1 MLSAAAHSV
10 AALLAVATRLVAAR
24 AVSGLRPAGKRMRI
38 PRKKAAKPRRTAAKR
53 PATKRPGSKAAG
65 KTAGKTAAKAKRA
78 VKRPAGG
85 RSAAPASP
93 SPGAPRTRSAE
104 PDYNIAAV
112 ERALDLLEALGRIG
126 PTTLASVAQSAKCT
140 RTAAFRLLRTLQSRG
155 FAIQDEARGIWRLG
169 ARWGML
175 GRAAHDQGA
184 LASAAASFLAELS
197 RAVGENVYLRVREGL
212 QSETIALFQAD
223 PALRLYSQTGVRA
236 PLHAGPNR
244 LLLAYAPE
252 AVQTQ
257 VLAQRLPR
265 FTPATR
271 TDPTWVAADLQR
283 IRARGY
289 LLTADEVHPGAVS
302 ITAPVRD
309 GAGQVVA
316 ALTIS
321 GASMR
326 MRPPRPRSLLPQ
338 LLESAQRLSIQ
349 LGWHPPPGS
358 EPAREKTPPAGS
370 PRRPMA
376 VTFPAIPR

>member
-1 MLSAAAHSV
+1 MPVSHKKTAKSRLRGPKRAASK
-10 AALLAVATRLVAAR
+10 R
-24 AVSGLRPAGKRMRI
+24 ANP
-38 PRKKAAKPRRTAAKR
+38 KPAAKR
-53 PATKRPGSKAAG
+53 QAKQSSRAAVPP
-65 KTAGKTAAKAKRA
+65 KP
-78 VKRPAGG
+78 V
-85 RSAAPASP
+85 SS
-93 SPGAPRTRSAE
+93 E
-104 PDYNIAAV
+104 PDYSIAAV
-112 ERALDLLEALGRIG
+112 ERALDLLEALARTG
-126 PTTLASVAQSAKCT
+126 PASLAKVAESAKCT
-140 RTAAFRLLRTLQSRG
+140 RTAAFRLLRTLQGRG

-184 LASAAASFLAELS
+184 LASAAANFLADLC
-197 RAVGENVYLRVREGL
+197 RMVGENVYLRVREGL
-212 QSETIALFQAD
+212 QAETIALHQAD
-223 PALRLYSQTGVRA
+223 PALRLYSQAGGRGL
-236 PLHAGPNR
+236 LHAGPSR

-271 TDPTWVAADLQR
+271 TDPNWIAADLQR

-289 LLTADEVHPGAVS
+289 LITADEVHPGAVS

-309 GAGQVVA
+309 GGGQVVA

-338 LLESAQRLSIQ
+338 LLDSAQRLSEQ

-358 EPAREKTPPAGS
+358 EPIREKPATLMLSG
-370 PRRPMA
+370 RTA
-376 VTFPAIPR
+376 AIAFPASPPR

>member
-1 MLSAAAHSV
+1 M
-10 AALLAVATRLVAAR
+10 R
-24 AVSGLRPAGKRMRI
+24 A
-38 PRKKAAKPRRTAAKR
+38 PRKKTAKSRRPAAKR
-53 PATKRPGSKAAG
+53 PATKRPASKPSGKTRVSKKAAG
-65 KTAGKTAAKAKRA
+65 KSQA
-78 VKRPAGG
+78 KRPA
-85 RSAAPASP
+85 RATAP
-93 SPGAPRTRSAE
+93 SPHVSPGPPISPE
-104 PDYNIAAV
+104 PDYTIAAV
-112 ERALDLLEALGRIG
+112 ERALDLLEALARVG
-126 PTTLASVAQSAKCT
+126 PTSLASVAEAAKCT

-197 RAVGENVYLRVREGL
+197 RTVGENVYLRVREGL

-223 PALRLYSQTGVRA
+223 PALRLYSQTGVRS

-289 LLTADEVHPGAVS
+289 LITADEVHPGAVS

-309 GAGQVVA
+309 GGGQVVA

-321 GASMR
+321 GPSMR

-338 LLESAQRLSIQ
+338 LLEAAARLSNQ

-358 EPAREKTPPAGS
+358 EPAREKTPAPGT
-370 PRRPMA
+370 PRRMVA